1 MKIAYH
7 VFSVARQP
15 QQTEV
20 TLPGGETTQAL
31 VDAIEVQLVP
41 LDALQGTVK
50 LVVLGAQ
57 AAEAEALF
65 AVGETIE
72 VSFNRGGA

>member
-1 MKIAYH
+1 MKISYH
-7 VFSVARQP
+7 VFSVNRQP
-15 QQTEV
+15 HQTEV

-50 LVVLGAQ
+50 LVAIGAQ
-57 AAEAEALF
+57 ATEAEALF
-65 AVGETIE
+65 VVGETID